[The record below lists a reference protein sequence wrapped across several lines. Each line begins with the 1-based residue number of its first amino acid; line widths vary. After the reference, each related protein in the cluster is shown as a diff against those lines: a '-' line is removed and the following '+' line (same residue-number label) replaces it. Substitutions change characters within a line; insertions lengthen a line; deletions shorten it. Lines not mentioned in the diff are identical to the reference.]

1 MVVCRFSK
9 HGLAAFFQ
17 IGRKDTE
24 YIPLNTNYLFF
35 FYSYFHILS
44 ICKIVCA
51 NLLLYLSKRKI
62 NLLSLKLI
70 GLSISTAQFC
80 K

>member
-17 IGRKDTE
+17 IGRKGTE

-35 FYSYFHILS
+35 FYSYFHILLRKERCC
-44 ICKIVCA
+44 IKIKSA
-51 NLLLYLSKRKI
+51 PTPFTTNLLKSLRI
-62 NLLSLKLI
+62 VNLNFIYTL
-70 GLSISTAQFC
+70 
-80 K
+80 

>member
-35 FYSYFHILS
+35 FLFLFPYLTA
-44 ICKIVCA
+44 KGKM
-51 NLLLYLSKRKI
+51 LYQNK
-62 NLLSLKLI
+62 
-70 GLSISTAQFC
+70 ISTNTFHNTAF
-80 K
+80 

>member
-17 IGRKDTE
+17 IGRKGTE

-35 FYSYFHILS
+35 FFLFAYL
-44 ICKIVCA
+44 A
-51 NLLLYLSKRKI
+51 NLK
-62 NLLSLKLI
+62 N
-70 GLSISTAQFC
+70 GMC
-80 K
+80 